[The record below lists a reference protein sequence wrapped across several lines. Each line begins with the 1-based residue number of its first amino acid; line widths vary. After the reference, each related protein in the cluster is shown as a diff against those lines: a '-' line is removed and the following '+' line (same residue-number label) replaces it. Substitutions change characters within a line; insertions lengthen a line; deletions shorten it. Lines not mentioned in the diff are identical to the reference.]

1 MTAPLDDPAAP
12 PGWSFGPSPGLPLG
26 RRRVLRLF
34 ATLPLLRGS
43 GQAVLPGAPVRL
55 TPLGDP
61 AIPTDPFHHGT
72 TLLVAGPVDGA
83 PGRWAR
89 LVAPALARGLPPG
102 AAITLASVGG
112 QDGVTAANQFGARVS
127 PDGRTLLFAPG
138 AAVLAWLAG
147 EARAKFDVGTW
158 VPVFAAASPGVL
170 VGGFGAAA
178 LRAGAVV
185 RLAVDRLPG
194 PDLAGLLAL
203 ALLGGVPRPVDGL
216 GPAAADAALL
226 RGELDAV
233 LLTGEG
239 VAARA
244 ARLARHGLWPVV
256 SFGAPDAAGAPGRDP
271 AFPTV
276 PEVAELAATLHG
288 RAPTGP
294 LFRAWRAC
302 AAAAQLGFGLELPA
316 LTPAGMVALWRQA
329 ASGAVQQPAV
339 AAALAASGLRPLT
352 GAAALATA
360 RTLALGMPGLLALR
374 QWLSTRKDWHI
385 G

>member
-1 MTAPLDDPAAP
+1 MIAPLDDPAVP
-12 PGWSFGPSPGLPLG
+12 PGPSLG

-43 GQAVLPGAPVRL
+43 GQAVLPGTPVRL
-55 TPLGDP
+55 MPLSNP
-61 AIPTDPFHHGT
+61 AIPTDPFRHGT
-72 TLLVAGPVDGA
+72 TLLVAGPVDG
-83 PGRWAR
+83 PSHRWAQ
-89 LVAPALARGLPPG
+89 LVAPALVRGLPPG
-102 AAITLASVGG
+102 SAIRLASVGG
-112 QDGVTAANQFGARVS
+112 QDGVTAANQFGARVT
-127 PDGRTLLFAPG
+127 PDGRTLLFIPG

-147 EARAKFDVGTW
+147 EPRAKFDVGTW
-158 VPVFAAASPGVL
+158 VPVFAAASPAVL
-170 VGGFGAAA
+170 VGSFAATS
-178 LRAGAVV
+178 LRGGTVV

-194 PDLAGLLAL
+194 PGLAGLLAL
-203 ALLGGVPRPVDGL
+203 DLLGGVPRPVDGL

-239 VAARA
+239 VATRA
-244 ARLARHGLWPVV
+244 ASLARHGLWPLA
-256 SFGAPDAAGAPGRDP
+256 SFGAPDTAGALGRDP

-288 RAPTGP
+288 RTPAGP
-294 LFRAWRAC
+294 LFRAWQAC

-316 LTPAGMVALWRQA
+316 LTQAGMVALWRQS

-339 AAALAASGLRPLT
+339 AAALAAGGLHPLT

-374 QWLSTRKDWHI
+374 QWLSTRKGWHI